1 MTTCLYFIKTFYNY
15 KSKCRFYKGVKYK
28 IKNIDEDYYYT
39 IKNTKFSKS
48 YENKVFKV
56 VECI

>member
-1 MTTCLYFIKTFYNY
+1 MISCLYFMKTFYNY
-15 KSKCRFYKGVKYK
+15 KSKYRFYKGVKYA
-28 IKNIDEDYYYT
+28 IKKVDKDYYYT
-39 IKNTKFSKS
+39 VNNSKLSKS